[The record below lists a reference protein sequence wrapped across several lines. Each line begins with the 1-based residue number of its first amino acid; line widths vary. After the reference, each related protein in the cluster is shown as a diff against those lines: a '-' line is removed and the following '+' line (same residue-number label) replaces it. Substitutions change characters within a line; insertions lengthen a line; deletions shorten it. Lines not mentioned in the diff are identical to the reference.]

1 MSSVSRQVLWI
12 HTFLFSLLSCPV
24 LQPPPI
30 HWPCGGWGR
39 TDAQNRALYVFR
51 VESSKLLLAQ
61 FMSSFNGR
69 FLSLSLARSLM
80 LRMIL
85 YECVFVCVSVGC
97 IMFGIVFIVLFEQ
110 YTLSNLCFT
119 FLLIS
124 SLFKT
129 QVDVHFAGLWFKL
142 FVFVYPRGAFV
153 CVSLVCICDVR
164 IFCCCYSVIQII
176 TNKYSLSLSV
186 LQFDSTSFTLLGNG
200 APTNK
205 KKY

>member
-1 MSSVSRQVLWI
+1 
-12 HTFLFSLLSCPV
+12 
-24 LQPPPI
+24 
-30 HWPCGGWGR
+30 
-39 TDAQNRALYVFR
+39 
-51 VESSKLLLAQ
+51 
-61 FMSSFNGR
+61 
-69 FLSLSLARSLM
+69 M

-142 FVFVYPRGAFV
+142 FVFVYPRGTFV

-200 APTNK
+200 APTHK
-205 KKY
+205 KIILKPRSQCVVLCVLFYCLSCNMIGRGV

>member
-1 MSSVSRQVLWI
+1 MHRTERYMYFVLNPPNYY
-12 HTFLFSLLSCPV
+12 LLNLCRPSTV
-24 LQPPPI
+24 
-30 HWPCGGWGR
+30 
-39 TDAQNRALYVFR
+39 AF
-51 VESSKLLLAQ
+51 
-61 FMSSFNGR
+61 
-69 FLSLSLARSLM
+69 SLSLARSLM

-85 YECVFVCVSVGC
+85 YECVFVCVFVGC

-142 FVFVYPRGAFV
+142 FVFVYPRGTFV

-200 APTNK
+200 APTHK
-205 KKY
+205 KIILKPRSECSFVCALLLP